1 MIESYLHIQ
10 GNVMIDSKC
19 FVEEGQPSAG
29 RRAALIDLDGPGF
42 LRLAAIVPGIIPVSR
57 ATWYAGAG
65 SIYPK
70 PVPLGNG
77 RAKGY
82 RKSDIKAL
90 LQTLEE
96 GGAA

>member
-1 MIESYLHIQ
+1 MKNVKAVVES
-10 GNVMIDSKC
+10 S
-19 FVEEGQPSAG
+19 QPPAIH
-29 RRAALIDLDGPGF
+29 RAQVVDLDGPGF

-57 ATWYAGAG
+57 ACWYAGAG

-70 PVPLGNG
+70 PVSLGKG

-90 LQTLEE
+90 VLLLEK
-96 GGAA
+96 GAQHE

>member
-1 MIESYLHIQ
+1 MKNVKAVVES
-10 GNVMIDSKC
+10 S
-19 FVEEGQPSAG
+19 QPPAIH
-29 RRAALIDLDGPGF
+29 RAQVVDLDGPGF

-57 ATWYAGAG
+57 ACWYAGAG

-70 PVPLGNG
+70 PVSLGKG

-90 LQTLEE
+90 VLLLEK
-96 GGAA
+96 GALHE

>member
-1 MIESYLHIQ
+1 MI
-10 GNVMIDSKC
+10 NSKC
-19 FVEEGQPSAG
+19 LVEGGQSTAG
-29 RRAALIDLDGPGF
+29 LRAALIDLEGPGF
-42 LRLAAIVPGIIPVSR
+42 LRLAEIVPGIIPVSR

-70 PVPLGNG
+70 PVSLGNG

-90 LQTLEE
+90 VKSLEE